1 MLMKKSSVWNT
12 CKVVMVLAVLV
23 LMVSGCGSGDQS
35 GTDYPERD
43 IECLVTV
50 NPGGG
55 MDTNVRTFVPYFQ
68 KYLPNEVNITVKNV
82 PGGDHAIGINEILNA
97 RGDGYTMGLFLQAF
111 TLNQAVGKANFDL
124 TKVEWLGCQSSSP
137 AMLTVLADSPYN
149 SVEDLVEASKKKTLN
164 TSVPGISSV
173 IGVGSMVFANE
184 TGMDVNIIPAQ
195 SAADNMV
202 ALLRGEI
209 DFLLSTYPT
218 AASAIENEQVRVIEV
233 YSNERLDYLPEIPTC
248 LENGRTEEL
257 VNSLETLYMI
267 GVPPGINS
275 EVLSIMRDAFK
286 KGVEDSDYQSDI
298 LKAGCEANYKTPEEC
313 NNIIVSSLDYITKNK
328 EVMLRYMK

>member
-1 MLMKKSSVWNT
+1 MKKSIWGI
-12 CKVVMVLAVLV
+12 CKVVMMLAVLV
-23 LMVSGCGSGDQS
+23 VMLTGCGDGGQKSV
-35 GTDYPERD
+35 DYPERD

-68 KYLPNEVNITVKNV
+68 EYLPNKVNVTVKNV

-111 TLNQAVGKANFDL
+111 TLNQAVEKANFDL
-124 TKVEWLGCQSSSP
+124 RKVEWLGCQSTSP
-137 AMLTVLADSPYN
+137 AMLTVLSDSPYN
-149 SVEDLVEASKKKTLN
+149 SVEDLVQASKTKTLN

-233 YSNERLDYLPEIPTC
+233 YSKERIDYLPDIPTC

-267 GVPPGINS
+267 GVPPGIDT

-286 KGVEDSDYQSDI
+286 KGVQDKDYQSDI
-298 LKAGCEANYKTPEEC
+298 IKTGCEPNYKTPEEC
-313 NNIIVSSLDYITKNK
+313 KEIIEGSLEYITRNK